1 MNMIEETVV
10 VLGLSLE
17 IFGAMECQGSLVA
30 KIEKKQLFMFCAILA
45 AGQGLALGI
54 GNFLSL
60 FLSRQQIQAKEIFLG
75 QAVAAAIFLF
85 LGIRL
90 LLKAWRN
97 ERIVERREE
106 KFHIKRFLEI
116 YSKGI
121 LFTFLAGIALGFLG
135 SSLRVLLVLTL
146 FLTILVTVV
155 GMYTGYRLGFEHK
168 MKAYVLGGLLLIA
181 GSMDVIFRYMG

>member
-60 FLSRQQIQAKEIFLG
+60 FLSGQHIQAKEIFLG

-146 FLTILVTVV
+146 FLTILVTVI

-181 GSMDVIFRYMG
+181 GSVDVIFRYMG

>member
-1 MNMIEETVV
+1 MSMIEETVV

-30 KIEKKQLFMFCAILA
+30 KIEKKQLLVFCAILA
-45 AGQGLALGI
+45 AGQALALGI
-54 GNFLSL
+54 GNFLST
-60 FLSRQQIQAKEIFLG
+60 FLSRHEIQAKEIFLG

-90 LLKAWRN
+90 LVKAWRN

-106 KFHIKRFLEI
+106 TFQVKKFLRI

-135 SSLRVLLVLTL
+135 GSIPVLLALTL
-146 FLTILVTVV
+146 LLTTLVTVI

-168 MKAYVLGGLLLIA
+168 LKAYVLGGLLLIA
-181 GSMDVIFRYMG
+181 GSLDVVFRYMG

>member
-1 MNMIEETVV
+1 MSMIEETVV
-10 VLGLSLE
+10 VLGISLE

-30 KIEKKQLFMFCAILA
+30 KIEKKQLIIFCAILA
-45 AGQGLALGI
+45 AGQVLALGI
-54 GNFLSL
+54 GDY
-60 FLSRQQIQAKEIFLG
+60 LSRLLSRHGLQGKEIFLG

-90 LLKAWRN
+90 LVKAWRN
-97 ERIVERREE
+97 EGIVERREE
-106 KFHIKRFLEI
+106 KFEIKRFLEV

-121 LFTFLAGIALGFLG
+121 LFTFLAGIAMGFLG
-135 SSLRVLLVLTL
+135 GSITVLLVLTL
-146 FLTILVTVV
+146 LLTTLVTVI

>member
-90 LLKAWRN
+90 LFKAWRN

-181 GSMDVIFRYMG
+181 GSVDVILRYMA

>member
-1 MNMIEETVV
+1 MNMLVETVV
-10 VLGLSLE
+10 VLGISLE

-30 KIEKKQLFMFCAILA
+30 RIEKKQLLVFCAVLA
-45 AGQGLALGI
+45 AGQVLALGI
-54 GNFLSL
+54 GDVLSAL
-60 FLSRQQIQAKEIFLG
+60 LSRHGAQAKESFLG
-75 QAVAAAIFLF
+75 QVVAAAIFLL
-85 LGIRL
+85 LGLRL
-90 LLKAWRN
+90 LLKAWKN

-106 KFHIKRFLEI
+106 KFQVKRFLVI

-135 SSLRVLLVLTL
+135 GSISVLLFLTL
-146 FLTILVTVV
+146 FSTILVTVV

-181 GSMDVIFRYMG
+181 GSVDVIAGFLC

>member
-1 MNMIEETVV
+1 MSMIEETVV
-10 VLGLSLE
+10 VLGISLE

-30 KIEKKQLFMFCAILA
+30 KIEKRQLFIFCAILA
-45 AGQGLALGI
+45 AGQVLALGI

-60 FLSRQQIQAKEIFLG
+60 FLSRNETQAKEIFLG

-90 LLKAWRN
+90 LVKAWRN
-97 ERIVERREE
+97 EGIVERREE
-106 KFHIKRFLEI
+106 KFEIKRFLKI

-135 SSLRVLLVLTL
+135 SSVLVLLVLTL
-146 FLTILVTVV
+146 LLTILVTVI

-181 GSMDVIFRYMG
+181 GSVDVILRYMA

>member
-90 LLKAWRN
+90 LFKAWRN

-181 GSMDVIFRYMG
+181 GSVDVIFRYMG

>member
-1 MNMIEETVV
+1 MSMIEETVV
-10 VLGLSLE
+10 VLGISLE

-30 KIEKKQLFMFCAILA
+30 KIEKRQLFIFCAILA
-45 AGQGLALGI
+45 AGQVLALGI

-60 FLSRQQIQAKEIFLG
+60 FLSRSETQAKEIFLG

-90 LLKAWRN
+90 LVKAWRN
-97 ERIVERREE
+97 EGIVERREE
-106 KFHIKRFLEI
+106 KFEIKRFLEV

-135 SSLRVLLVLTL
+135 SSVPVLLVVTL
-146 FLTILVTVV
+146 LLTILVTVI

-181 GSMDVIFRYMG
+181 GSVDVILRYMA

>member
-1 MNMIEETVV
+1 MMEEMV
-10 VLGLSLE
+10 VLLGISLE

-30 KIEKKQLFMFCAILA
+30 KIEKKQLVIFCSILA
-45 AGQGLALGI
+45 AGQVLALGI
-54 GNFLSL
+54 GDFLSL
-60 FLSRQQIQAKEIFLG
+60 FLSRHEMQGKEIFLG

-85 LGIRL
+85 LGVRL
-90 LLKAWRN
+90 LVKAWRN
-97 ERIVERREE
+97 ERIIERREE
-106 KFHIKRFLEI
+106 KLEIKRFLGI

-135 SSLRVLLVLTL
+135 GSIPVILVLTML
-146 FLTILVTVV
+146 LTTLVTVI

-181 GSMDVIFRYMG
+181 GSMDVVFRYMG

>member
-1 MNMIEETVV
+1 MSMIEETVV
-10 VLGLSLE
+10 VLGISLE

-30 KIEKKQLFMFCAILA
+30 KIEKRQLFIFCAILA
-45 AGQGLALGI
+45 AGQVLALGI

-60 FLSRQQIQAKEIFLG
+60 FLSRNETQAKEIFLG

-90 LLKAWRN
+90 LVKAWRN
-97 ERIVERREE
+97 EGIVERREE
-106 KFHIKRFLEI
+106 KFEIKRFLEV

-135 SSLRVLLVLTL
+135 SSVLVLLVLTL
-146 FLTILVTVV
+146 LLTILVTVI

-181 GSMDVIFRYMG
+181 GSVDVILRYMA

>member
-1 MNMIEETVV
+1 MSMIEETVV
-10 VLGLSLE
+10 VLGISLE

-30 KIEKKQLFMFCAILA
+30 KIEKKQLFIFCAILA
-45 AGQGLALGI
+45 AGQVLALGI
-54 GNFLSL
+54 GDFLSL
-60 FLSRQQIQAKEIFLG
+60 YLSRHEMQAKEIFLG
-75 QAVAAAIFLF
+75 QTVAAAIFLF

-97 ERIVERREE
+97 EGIVERREE
-106 KFHIKRFLEI
+106 KFEIKRFLKI

-135 SSLRVLLVLTL
+135 SSVLVLLVLTL
-146 FLTILVTVV
+146 LLTILVTVI

-168 MKAYVLGGLLLIA
+168 MKAYALGGLLLIA
-181 GSMDVIFRYMG
+181 GSVDVILRYMA

>member
-1 MNMIEETVV
+1 MNMLVETVV
-10 VLGLSLE
+10 VLGISLE

-30 KIEKKQLFMFCAILA
+30 RIEKKQLLVFCAVLA
-45 AGQGLALGI
+45 AGQVLALGI
-54 GNFLSL
+54 GDVLSAL
-60 FLSRQQIQAKEIFLG
+60 LSRHGAQAKESFLG
-75 QAVAAAIFLF
+75 QVVAAAIFLL
-85 LGIRL
+85 LGLRL
-90 LLKAWRN
+90 LLKAWKN

-106 KFHIKRFLEI
+106 KFQVKRFLVI

-135 SSLRVLLVLTL
+135 GSISVLLFLTL
-146 FLTILVTVV
+146 FSTILVTVV

-181 GSMDVIFRYMG
+181 GSVDVIAGFLY

>member
-1 MNMIEETVV
+1 MSMIEETVV
-10 VLGLSLE
+10 VLGISLE

-30 KIEKKQLFMFCAILA
+30 KIEKRQLFIFCAILA
-45 AGQGLALGI
+45 AGQVLALGI

-60 FLSRQQIQAKEIFLG
+60 FLSRSETQAKEIFLG

-90 LLKAWRN
+90 LVKAWRN
-97 ERIVERREE
+97 EGIIERREE
-106 KFHIKRFLEI
+106 KFEIKRFLEV

-135 SSLRVLLVLTL
+135 SSVPVLLVVTL
-146 FLTILVTVV
+146 LLTILVTVI

-181 GSMDVIFRYMG
+181 GSVDVILRYMA